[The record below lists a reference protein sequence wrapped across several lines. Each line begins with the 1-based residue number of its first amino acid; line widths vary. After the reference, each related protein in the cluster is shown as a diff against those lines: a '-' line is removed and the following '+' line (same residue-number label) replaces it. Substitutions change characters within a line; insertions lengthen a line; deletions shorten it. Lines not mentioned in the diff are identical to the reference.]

1 MNGKGYR
8 LHKRKMLKNRLERRI
23 EEVIYLAM
31 RVFYVDVGYVF
42 VVGAN
47 GVFVAVQGQYGLFG
61 R

>member
-1 MNGKGYR
+1 MGEESQR
-8 LHKRKMLKNRLERRI
+8 LHEVKMQRGGLKRRI

-31 RVFYVDVGYVF
+31 GVLYVDVGYVL